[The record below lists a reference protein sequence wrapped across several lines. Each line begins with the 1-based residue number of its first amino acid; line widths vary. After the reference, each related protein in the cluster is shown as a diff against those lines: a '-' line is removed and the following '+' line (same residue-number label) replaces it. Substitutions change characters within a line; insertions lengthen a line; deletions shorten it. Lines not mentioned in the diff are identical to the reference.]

1 MRYSEEEEAGER
13 LRKKSEWGR
22 AADERGGKERRTR
35 EVKGLGEEKDGRRGK
50 RTGKE
55 KIKEYP

>member
-1 MRYSEEEEAGER
+1 M
-13 LRKKSEWGR
+13 RKKSEWGR